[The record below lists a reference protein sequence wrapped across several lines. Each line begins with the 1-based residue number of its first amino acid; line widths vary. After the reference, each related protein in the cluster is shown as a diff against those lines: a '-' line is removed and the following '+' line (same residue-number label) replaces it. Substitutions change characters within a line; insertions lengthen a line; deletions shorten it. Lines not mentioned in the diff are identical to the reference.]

1 MGPGLPGALGYD
13 TRDPFGGERAPAGPR
28 YERNGSTR
36 PTWDRPVAWAGLDMV
51 PPNRTADLVA
61 LQRRAAEIEAQLAT
75 TNERLHEEI
84 DQLRSL
90 YEGGRVLAAEGAAP
104 ASASI
109 TAQQETVE
117 TTRQA
122 LARLHGEQR
131 AVARALVTPLP
142 PDPAHAHLRHRE
154 LPDQDVLRP
163 KHWTLRL
170 WSTISVS
177 VLLLAVAALV
187 YFDPDRSYLW
197 LVGVVVVVVGVE
209 AATRGRVLPYL
220 ATVAV
225 SLLLIA
231 VSWLVVTNFR
241 LGTAIVL
248 VVAALGLLLSNFAG
262 YLRRR

>member
-1 MGPGLPGALGYD
+1 MDALPA
-13 TRDPFGGERAPAGPR
+13 RAGPR

-36 PTWDRPVAWAGLDMV
+36 PTWDRPVAWAGLDKV
-51 PPNRTADLVA
+51 PPNRTAELVA
-61 LQRRAAEIEAQLAT
+61 LQRRVAEIEAQLAT

-142 PDPAHAHLRHRE
+142 PDPVHAHLRHRE

-163 KHWTLRL
+163 KHMDAAPVVDDLGLRPPARCGRARLLRL
-170 WSTISVS
+170 GQE
-177 VLLLAVAALV
+177 L
-187 YFDPDRSYLW
+187 P
-197 LVGVVVVVVGVE
+197 VVGRRR
-209 AATRGRVLPYL
+209 RGRRRSGGRDSRPVLPFL
-220 ATVAV
+220 ATLAV

-231 VSWLVVTNFR
+231 VSRLVVTNFR

-248 VVAALGLLLSNFAG
+248 VVAALALLLSNFAG

>member
-1 MGPGLPGALGYD
+1 MGSSGCLGRAGHGATD
-13 TRDPFGGERAPAGPR
+13 
-28 YERNGSTR
+28 
-36 PTWDRPVAWAGLDMV
+36 
-51 PPNRTADLVA
+51 RTAELVA

-248 VVAALGLLLSNFAG
+248 VVAALGLLLELRGIPASPMTAAEPRSG
-262 YLRRR
+262 RSTPIHHERVRHADRRRPRGCAGGFAVDT